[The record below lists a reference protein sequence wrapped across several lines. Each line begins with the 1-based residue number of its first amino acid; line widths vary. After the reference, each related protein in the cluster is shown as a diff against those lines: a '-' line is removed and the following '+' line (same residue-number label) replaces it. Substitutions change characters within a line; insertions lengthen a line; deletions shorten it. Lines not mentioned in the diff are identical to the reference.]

1 MRSLKEY
8 LTDRRLTRLEGD
20 LKMLNNRLQFNPLK
34 LTAKIGEESITK
46 FSDKIAEYK
55 VWSSGDAV
63 KIREYYF
70 KNYGDYDSLHYF
82 WRNAPATSLK
92 KHTGIPAL
100 ISHKMGYILFGN
112 GIDIDVLAYDEAGNK
127 SDEVTAYIRE
137 ELLTLYSKL
146 EMEQKLQD
154 GATTESWGGEVFYKL
169 SVDNTLSDYPILEV
183 ADITRG
189 RVYKDRGITKEIRF
203 PTYYKKKDQNYRLD
217 EVYSTTENGDA
228 CIYYKLYK
236 LNVVDNK
243 EEEIPLSTIPETAYI
258 DEEVKVFEGIK
269 GLLAFAKPNKK
280 SLMFTDSDYGAS
292 DYEGAIDSFDAMDEA
307 YSTIFKELRTNR
319 TVRYIPKDM
328 IPKTPDG
335 RFILNDN
342 FTDAYVQ
349 VESDIDQNSKS
360 EITFSIIPDKTES
373 HKAKFLTALTTALN
387 KAGLSPYAI
396 GITGLESVNA
406 SAESQQERN
415 KVTLETR
422 KAKME
427 VWKPFIEE
435 MLIKILQLNDW
446 MVRNKLVDQPAYK
459 DNNIKWENIEVQV
472 SFGDYIVETEN
483 NIITSVAN
491 QMSAGVISTETAL
504 KEIHPDWNDEQILE
518 EVNRIRYEKGMALD
532 TPDSLPELTGIV
544 EEDGNEQEQQ

>member
-1 MRSLKEY
+1 MRTLKEY
-8 LTDRRLTRLEGD
+8 LTDKRLNRLEGD
-20 LKMLNNRLQFNPLK
+20 LKMLNNKLQFNPLK
-34 LTAKIGEESITK
+34 LHTKIDEETVSA
-46 FSDKIAEYK
+46 FSEKIAEYK
-55 VWSSGDAV
+55 VWSSGNAV
-63 KIREYYF
+63 KIKEYYSR
-70 KNYGDYDSLHYF
+70 YGDYDSLHYF
-82 WRNAPATSLK
+82 WRTAPATSLK
-92 KHTGIPAL
+92 KHTGIPSL
-100 ISHKMGYILFGN
+100 IASKMGYILFGN
-112 GIDIDVLAYDEAGNK
+112 GIDIDVLAYTKDGEK
-127 SDEVTAYIRE
+127 SDKDSKDIRE
-137 ELLTLYSKL
+137 ELITLYSKL
-146 EMEQKLQD
+146 DMEQKLQD
-154 GATTESWGGEVFYKL
+154 GASIESWGGEVFYKL
-169 SVDNTLSDYPILEV
+169 SVDNTLSNYPILEV

-189 RVYKDRGITKEIRF
+189 RIYKERGILKEIRF
-203 PTYYKKKDQNYRLD
+203 PTYYKRKDVNYRLD
-217 EVYSTTENGDA
+217 EVYSTTEKGDA

-236 LNVVDNK
+236 LNVAENK
-243 EEEIPLSTIPETAYI
+243 EEGVALDSIPETAHI
-258 DEEVKVFEGIK
+258 DPEVKVFEGIK

-280 SLMFTDSDYGAS
+280 SLMFSDSDYGAS

-307 YSTIFKELRTNR
+307 YSTIFRELRSNR

-328 IPKTPDG
+328 IPKSSDG
-335 RFILNDN
+335 RFALNDD

-360 EITFSIIPDKTES
+360 EITYSVIPDKTES

-446 MVRNKLVDQPAYK
+446 MVRNKLVKQDYK
-459 DNNIKWENIEVQV
+459 DNNVAWGDIDIQV

-483 NIITSVAN
+483 NIVSTVAN
-491 QMSAGVISTETAL
+491 QMAAGVISTETAL
-504 KEIHPDWNDEQILE
+504 KEIHPDWTPEQILE

-532 TPDSLPELTGIV
+532 TPDSLPELTGMV
-544 EEDGNEQEQQ
+544 EEDGNEQQ

>member
-1 MRSLKEY
+1 MRTLKEY
-8 LTDRRLTRLEGD
+8 LTDKRLNRLEGD
-20 LKMLNNRLQFNPLK
+20 LKMLNNKLQFNPLK
-34 LTAKIGEESITK
+34 LHTKIDEETVSA
-46 FSDKIAEYK
+46 FSEKIAEYK
-55 VWSSGDAV
+55 VWSSGNAV
-63 KIREYYF
+63 KIKEYYSR
-70 KNYGDYDSLHYF
+70 YGDYDSLHYF
-82 WRNAPATSLK
+82 WRTAPATSLK
-92 KHTGIPAL
+92 KHTGIPSL
-100 ISHKMGYILFGN
+100 IASKMGYILFGN
-112 GIDIDVLAYDEAGNK
+112 GIDIDVLAYTKDGEK
-127 SDEVTAYIRE
+127 SDKDSKDIRE
-137 ELLTLYSKL
+137 ELITLYSKL
-146 EMEQKLQD
+146 DMEQKLQN
-154 GATTESWGGEVFYKL
+154 GASIESWGGEVFYKL
-169 SVDNTLSDYPILEV
+169 SVDNTLSNYPILEV

-189 RVYKDRGITKEIRF
+189 RIYKERGILKEIRF
-203 PTYYKKKDQNYRLD
+203 PTYYKRKDVNYRLD
-217 EVYSTTENGDA
+217 EVYSTTEKGDA
-228 CIYYKLYK
+228 CIYYRLYK
-236 LNVVDNK
+236 LNVAENK
-243 EEEIPLSTIPETAYI
+243 EEEVALDSIPETAHI
-258 DEEVKVFEGIK
+258 DPEVKVFDGIK

-280 SLMFTDSDYGAS
+280 SLMFSDSDYGAS

-307 YSTIFKELRTNR
+307 YSTIFRELRSNR

-328 IPKTPDG
+328 IPKSPDG
-335 RFILNDN
+335 RFALNDE

-360 EITFSIIPDKTES
+360 EITYSVIPDKTES

-446 MVRNKLVDQPAYK
+446 MVRNKLVKQEYK
-459 DNNIKWENIEVQV
+459 DNNIAWGDIDIQV

-483 NIITSVAN
+483 SIVSTVAN
-491 QMSAGVISTETAL
+491 QMAAGVISTETAL
-504 KEIHPDWNDEQILE
+504 KEIHPDWTPEQILE

-532 TPDSLPELTGIV
+532 TPDSLPELTGMV
-544 EEDGNEQEQQ
+544 EEDGNEQQ

>member
-1 MRSLKEY
+1 MRTLREY
-8 LTDRRLTRLEGD
+8 LTDRRLNRLEGD
-20 LKMLNNRLQFNPLK
+20 LRMLNNRLQFNPLK
-34 LTAKIGEESITK
+34 LHSKIDEETVSA
-46 FSDKIAEYK
+46 FSEKIAEYK
-55 VWSSGDAV
+55 VWSSGNAV
-63 KIREYYF
+63 KIKEYYSR
-70 KNYGDYDSLHYF
+70 YGDYDSLHYF
-82 WRNAPATSLK
+82 WRNAPESSLK
-92 KHTGIPAL
+92 KHTGIPSL
-100 ISHKMGYILFGN
+100 IASKMGYILFGN
-112 GIDIDVLAYDEAGNK
+112 GIDIDVLAYNQDGEK
-127 SDEVTAYIRE
+127 SDKDSEEIRE

-154 GATTESWGGEVFYKL
+154 GATIESWGGEVFFKL
-169 SVDNTLSDYPILEV
+169 SVDNTLSNYPILEV

-189 RVYKDRGITKEIRF
+189 RIYKDRGILREIRF
-203 PTYYKKKDQNYRLD
+203 PTYYKRKDVNYRLD
-217 EVYSTTENGDA
+217 EVYSTTEKGDA

-236 LNVVDNK
+236 LNVAENTEDEVSLD
-243 EEEIPLSTIPETAYI
+243 SIPETSHI
-258 DEEVKVFEGIK
+258 DPEVKVFEGIK

-280 SLMFTDSDYGAS
+280 SLMFADSDYGAS

-328 IPKTPDG
+328 IPKSPDG

-349 VESDIDQNSKS
+349 VESDIDQNAKS
-360 EITFSIIPDKTES
+360 EISYSIIPDKTES

-446 MVRNKLVDQPAYK
+446 MVRNKLVEQDYK
-459 DNNIKWENIEVQV
+459 DNGVAWDDIDIQV
-472 SFGDYIVETEN
+472 SFGDYIVETEGSVV
-483 NIITSVAN
+483 TTVAN
-491 QMSAGVISTETAL
+491 KMAAGVTSTEMAV
-504 KEIHPDWNDEQILE
+504 KELHPDWTDVQILE
-518 EVNRIRYEKGMALD
+518 EVNRIRYEKGMSLD

-544 EEDGNEQEQQ
+544 EEDGEQQQ

>member
-1 MRSLKEY
+1 MRTLKEY
-8 LTDRRLTRLEGD
+8 LTDKRLNRLEGD
-20 LKMLNNRLQFNPLK
+20 LKMLNNKLQFNPLK
-34 LTAKIGEESITK
+34 LHTKIDEETVSA
-46 FSDKIAEYK
+46 FSEKIAEYK
-55 VWSSGDAV
+55 VWSSGNAV
-63 KIREYYF
+63 KIKEYYSR
-70 KNYGDYDSLHYF
+70 YGDYDSLHYF
-82 WRNAPATSLK
+82 WRTAPATSLK
-92 KHTGIPAL
+92 KHTGIPSL
-100 ISHKMGYILFGN
+100 IASKMGYILFGN
-112 GIDIDVLAYDEAGNK
+112 GIDIDVLAYTKDGEK
-127 SDEVTAYIRE
+127 SDKDSKDIRE
-137 ELLTLYSKL
+137 ELITLYSKL
-146 EMEQKLQD
+146 EMEQKLQN
-154 GATTESWGGEVFYKL
+154 GASIESWGGEVFYKL
-169 SVDNTLSDYPILEV
+169 SVDNTLSNYPILEV

-189 RVYKDRGITKEIRF
+189 RIYKERGILKEIRF
-203 PTYYKKKDQNYRLD
+203 PTYYKRKDVNYRLD
-217 EVYSTTENGDA
+217 EIYSTTDKGDA
-228 CIYYKLYK
+228 CIYYRLYK
-236 LNVVDNK
+236 LNVAENK
-243 EEEIPLSTIPETAYI
+243 EEEVALDSIPETAHI
-258 DEEVKVFEGIK
+258 DPEVKVFEGIK

-280 SLMFTDSDYGAS
+280 SLMFADSDYGAS

-307 YSTIFKELRTNR
+307 YSTIFRELRSNR

-328 IPKTPDG
+328 IPKSSDG
-335 RFILNDN
+335 RFTLNDD

-360 EITFSIIPDKTES
+360 EITYSVIPDKTES

-446 MVRNKLVDQPAYK
+446 MVRNKLVKQEYK
-459 DNNIKWENIEVQV
+459 DNNVAWEDIDIQV

-483 NIITSVAN
+483 SIVSTVAN
-491 QMSAGVISTETAL
+491 QMAAGVISTETAL
-504 KEIHPDWNDEQILE
+504 KEIHPDWTPEQILE

-532 TPDSLPELTGIV
+532 TPDSLPELTGMV
-544 EEDGNEQEQQ
+544 EEDGNEQQQ

>member
-8 LTDRRLTRLEGD
+8 LTDKRLTRLEGD
-20 LKMLNNRLQFNPLK
+20 LRMLNNKLQFNPLK
-34 LTAKIGEESITK
+34 LSAKIEEESITQ

-55 VWSSGDAV
+55 VWSSGNAV
-63 KIREYYF
+63 KLKEFYDR
-70 KNYGDYDSLHYF
+70 YGDYDSLHYF
-82 WRNAPATSLK
+82 WRNAPTSSLK
-92 KHTGIPAL
+92 KHTGIPSL
-100 ISHKMGYILFGN
+100 ISQKMGYILFGN
-112 GIDIDVLAYDEAGNK
+112 GIDIEVLAYDEAGAK
-127 SDEVTAYIRE
+127 SDDVTAYIRE
-137 ELLTLYSKL
+137 EVLTLYSKL

-154 GATTESWGGEVFYKL
+154 GATIESWGGEVFYKL

-183 ADITRG
+183 ADVTRG
-189 RVYKDRGITKEIRF
+189 RVYKDRGIIREIRF
-203 PTYYKKKDQNYRLD
+203 PTYHKVKDTNYRLD

-236 LNVVDNK
+236 LNVMKN
-243 EEEIPLSTIPETAYI
+243 EEEEVPLYTIPQTSHI
-258 DEEVKVFEGIK
+258 DPEIKVFEGIK

-280 SLMFTDSDYGAS
+280 SLMFADSDYGAS

-328 IPKTPDG
+328 IPKSPDG

-422 KAKME
+422 KSKME

-446 MVRNKLVDQPAYK
+446 MVRNKIVDQAYK
-459 DNNIKWENIEVQV
+459 DNNIKWENIDIQV
-472 SFGDYIVETEN
+472 SFGDYIVETEGSVIAN
-483 NIITSVAN
+483 VAN
-491 QMSAGVISTETAL
+491 QIAAGVISTETAL
-504 KEIHPDWNDEQILE
+504 KALHPDWNDQQILE
-518 EVNRIRYEKGMALD
+518 EVNRIRYERGMALD
-532 TPDSLPELTGIV
+532 TPESLPELTGIT
-544 EEDGNEQEQQ
+544 EDEQQ